1 MKESRDL
8 SAKVKTN
15 NHQNLSDDFYSS
27 SEYLLS
33 DITKH
38 GLTISVLFLRKV
50 KMLQTL

>member
-1 MKESRDL
+1 MKESHDL

-15 NHQNLSDDFYSS
+15 NHQNLSDDFSSS